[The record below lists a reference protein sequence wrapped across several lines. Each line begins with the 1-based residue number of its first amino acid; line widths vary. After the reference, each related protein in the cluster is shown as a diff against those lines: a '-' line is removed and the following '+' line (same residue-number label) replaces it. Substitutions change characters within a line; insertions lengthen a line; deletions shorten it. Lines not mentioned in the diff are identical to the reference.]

1 MNRINFK
8 ISVIKLHIKDKL
20 KRKEFYFQGGAV
32 LEAYAVSSQSF

>member
-1 MNRINFK
+1 MSRRNFNL
-8 ISVIKLHIKDKL
+8 SVIKLHIQDKL